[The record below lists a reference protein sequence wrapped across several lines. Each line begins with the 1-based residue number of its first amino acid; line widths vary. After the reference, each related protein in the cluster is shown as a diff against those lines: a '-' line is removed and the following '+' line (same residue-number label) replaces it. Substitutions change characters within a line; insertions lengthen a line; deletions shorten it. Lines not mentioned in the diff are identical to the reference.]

1 MSTLHVRQIGTF
13 LRERFEADLWKT
25 NLPEANNL
33 SRLLARHAIDMAFG
47 MQVVGSPIVVEVV
60 DGGGDRGI
68 DAIGVDPS
76 TNLVVLVQAKW
87 RNDGSGSVD
96 LAGVLKFLSGVRS
109 LLDID
114 GSGIPEC
121 SPVTK
126 AAIQAAMQTPG
137 ARVKLVIATTATH
150 PLSVDVERPIIG
162 LMDVLNDVGD
172 DNKIADYAVFT
183 QSTIFNALSARPRE
197 SIDLDLTLLNWGKQ
211 SEPVTAFYGRA
222 SANAIS
228 SWFVENGD
236 ALFAE
241 NIRVVLPRSEIN
253 EGIQRTVLEDPERF
267 WYYNNGITVLA
278 TRIERAPAG
287 SSGTEAAFL
296 KLHGAS
302 VVNGAQTVS
311 TLGELSKNGYVD
323 QLDKAFVNVRCIE
336 VVDGEE
342 DLGRR
347 ITRYANTQNVVSAQD
362 FLFLDID
369 QHRLASELRLLG
381 FDYILRS
388 GEKSSLKDPAK
399 ILDVR
404 KVAVALA
411 CASTMQNAVQAK
423 REVSRLFDRE
433 SGVYKEL
440 FNPSVN
446 GLLVQRAVS
455 VVDQIDGI
463 LDDGASGYEGVK
475 AGVAVHGRRVI
486 AHLVMKRIA
495 VAHLADP
502 DFNFETSVADLE
514 AEVSGLLEAITRVF
528 PEGSYPGNVFK
539 NKARCDELV
548 AAISA

>member
-1 MSTLHVRQIGTF
+1 MSTLHVRQIATF
-13 LRERFEADLWKT
+13 LRERFEADLWRS
-25 NLPEANNL
+25 NLQEANNL
-33 SRLLARHAIDMAFG
+33 SRLLARHSIDMAFG
-47 MQVVGSPIVVEVV
+47 MQVADTPVVVEVV

-68 DAIGVDPS
+68 DAIGVDPT

-96 LAGVLKFLSGVRS
+96 LAGVLKFLSGIRS

-114 GSGIPEC
+114 SSGMPEC

-137 ARVKLVIATTATH
+137 ARVKLVIATTASH
-150 PLSVDVERPIIG
+150 PLSDDVERPIID
-162 LMDVLNDVGD
+162 LMNVLNDVGD
-172 DNKIADYAVFT
+172 DNKIADYVVFT
-183 QSTIFNALSARPRE
+183 QSTIYNALSARPRE

-222 SANAIS
+222 SASVIS
-228 SWFVENGD
+228 SWFVDNGD
-236 ALFAE
+236 SLFAE

-267 WYYNNGITVLA
+267 WYYNNGITILA

-311 TLGELSKNGYVD
+311 TLGELRRNGHHD
-323 QLDKAFVNVRCIE
+323 QLEKAFVNVRCIE

-362 FLFLDID
+362 FLFLDVD

-381 FDYILRS
+381 YDYILRS
-388 GEKSSLKDPAK
+388 GEKSLLKDPTK

-404 KVAVALA
+404 RVAVALA
-411 CASTMQNAVQAK
+411 CTTSMQNVVQAK

-446 GLLVQRAVS
+446 GVLVQRAVS
-455 VVDQIDGI
+455 VVDQVDNI
-463 LDDGASGYEGVK
+463 LDEGASGYEGVK

-486 AHLVMKRIA
+486 AHIVMRRIA
-495 VAHLADP
+495 VTHLSDP
-502 DFNFETSVADLE
+502 DFDFGNAMTELDDEVA
-514 AEVSGLLEAITRVF
+514 GLLDAISGAF
-528 PEGSYPGNVFK
+528 PEGAYPGNVFK

-548 AAISA
+548 AAIAG